1 MSSPLLTGAIV
12 LASALV
18 ALHFLRFWKSTRDGF
33 FLYFALSFAIQAA
46 QWLHSGVY
54 TGTSEYSPVYYLVRL
69 LAYGLIAYAILRR
82 NFGRATPPVAE
93 R

>member
-1 MSSPLLTGAIV
+1 MSSQLLTGAIV

-33 FLYFALSFAIQAA
+33 FLYFALSFAIQAV

-54 TGTSEYSPVYYLVRL
+54 AGTSEYSPVYYLARL

-82 NFGRATPPVAE
+82 NLGRTPARE
-93 R
+93 T

>member
-12 LASALV
+12 LAAALV

-33 FLYFALSFAIQAA
+33 FLYFALSFAIQAG

-54 TGTSEYSPVYYLVRL
+54 TGTSDYSPVYYLARL

-82 NFGRATPPVAE
+82 NFGSEAARKA
-93 R
+93 